1 MEIVLNDDTN
11 RRILYENKDFADDVK
26 IISDSSIDSSS
37 SVLATKKI
45 HFKGCYF
52 DKSLELTDSLENLH
66 YEKIE
71 FLFENC
77 YLPRDCKLLNAN
89 NEVFSI
95 TLINSVF
102 GDLRIENCSL
112 KSLTISRVIFL
123 ERLLVNNSECETIS
137 IQNSLGTIFV
147 NDNGKIK
154 CHVRFSN
161 DNLYVE
167 RNKLFELYQKISV
180 SKEIDSVLYLDTTLH
195 FNDVKS
201 LILGSELFENERKGF
216 KIIETPQTDAPNKK
230 EIIYYPTD
238 EDLKNL
244 RLRINI
250 NQSKG
255 LTKTIDIKKG
265 NYESIYIKGESESK
279 VNLEH
284 IKCDK
289 FYMHDFSSKAFNIYN
304 LQNRNSNESK
314 FEIKNSSFPNASFV
328 TVKFDSFESNNLY
341 RDYLEKATF
350 SSCTF
355 PKEIATL
362 ANIHYPLEKEED
374 YSGLQFELYRQ
385 LKFSLVNSHNQIE
398 ALEMHHRMYN
408 ASRKRKGLKFQ
419 DQIILCL
426 NELSNNH
433 GTSISRAFFLSLGM
447 ILLLWVS
454 YCFFLPDAPFKI
466 GWSGFE
472 NFKIALYD
480 FWSFT
485 FDKTKVLT
493 IIANP
498 VHNIN
503 NLTKLSSDEI
513 SSMNYLISFISRILI
528 AWGYFQFVSAFRKF
542 GKVG

>member
-1 MEIVLNDDTN
+1 MDIVLNDDTD
-11 RRILYENKDFADDVK
+11 RKIFYENRDFTDDVK
-26 IISDSSIDSSS
+26 IILNSSIDSSS
-37 SVLATKKI
+37 SLLKEKKV

-52 DKSLELTDSLENLH
+52 DKDFELLDSLEKLH

-71 FLFENC
+71 LLFENC
-77 YLPRDCKLLNAN
+77 YLSKESKVLNVN

-95 TLINSVF
+95 TIINSVIS
-102 GDLRIENCSL
+102 DLRIENCSL
-112 KSLTISRVIFL
+112 KSLTTSRVIFL
-123 ERLLVNNSECETIS
+123 DRLLVNNTECETIS

-167 RNKLFELYQKISV
+167 RNKIFELYKNISV
-180 SKEIDSVLYLDTTLH
+180 FRKVESVLFLDSNFH
-195 FNDVKS
+195 FNDVKTLNLS
-201 LILGSELFENERKGF
+201 CELEEKDRSGF
-216 KIIETPQTDAPNKK
+216 KIIETPQLNAPNKK
-230 EIIYYPTD
+230 EIKYYPTN
-238 EDLKNL
+238 EDLKKL

-255 LTKTIDIKKG
+255 LTEVINLKKG
-265 NYESIYIKGESESK
+265 IYESIYIKGEAESK

-289 FYMHDFSSKAFNIYN
+289 FYMHDFSSKSFNIYD

-314 FEIKNSSFPNASFV
+314 FEIKNSSLLNATFV
-328 TVKFDSFESNNLY
+328 KVRFDSFESVSLY
-341 RDYLEKATF
+341 RNYLEKAIF

-385 LKFSLVNSHNQIE
+385 LKFSLINSHNQIE

-408 ASRKRKGLKFQ
+408 ASRKRNGLRLQ

-426 NELSNNH
+426 NEISNNH

-447 ILLLWVS
+447 ILVLWVS

-466 GWSGFE
+466 GWNGFE
-472 NFKIALYD
+472 NFKIAIGD
-480 FWSFT
+480 FWKFT
-485 FDKTKVLT
+485 FSKSKVLT

-498 VHNIN
+498 VHNVN
-503 NLTKLSSDEI
+503 NLTNLSSVEI
-513 SSMNYLISFISRILI
+513 SSMNYFISFISRILI

-542 GKVG
+542 GKT

>member
-11 RRILYENKDFADDVK
+11 RRIFYEDGDFTDDVK
-26 IISDSSIDSSS
+26 IILDRSIDSSS
-37 SVLATKKI
+37 SVLPTKKI

-52 DKSLELTDSLENLH
+52 DKSLELRDSLENLH

-71 FLFENC
+71 LIFENC
-77 YLPRDCKLLNAN
+77 YLPRDCKLLNVN
-89 NEVFSI
+89 NEIFSI

-102 GDLRIENCSL
+102 GDLKIENCSL
-112 KSLTISRVIFL
+112 KSLTISRLIFL
-123 ERLLVNNSECETIS
+123 ERLLVNNSECESIS

-167 RNKLFELYQKISV
+167 RNKVFKLYQKILDSR
-180 SKEIDSVLYLDTTLH
+180 EIDNVLYLDTNLH

-201 LILGSELFENERKGF
+201 LKLGSEMSEKERKGF
-216 KIIETPQTDAPNKK
+216 KIIETPQIDAPNKK

-255 LTKTIDIKKG
+255 LTETIDLKKG
-265 NYESIYIKGESESK
+265 NYESIYIKGESDSK

-289 FYMHDFSSKAFNIYN
+289 FYIHDFSSKSFNIYN
-304 LQNRNSNESK
+304 LQNRNPNESK
-314 FEIKNSSFPNASFV
+314 FEIKNSNFPNASFV
-328 TVKFDSFESNNLY
+328 KVKFDSFESINFY
-341 RDYLEKATF
+341 RNYLEKSTF

-362 ANIHYPLEKEED
+362 SNIHNPLEKEED
-374 YSGLQFELYRQ
+374 YAGLQYELFRQ
-385 LKFSLVNSHNQIE
+385 LKFSLTNSHNQIE

-408 ASRKRKGLKFQ
+408 ASRKRKDLRIQ
-419 DQIILCL
+419 DQFILCL

-433 GTSISRAFFLSLGM
+433 GTSISRAFFLSLTM
-447 ILLLWVS
+447 ILILWVS

-466 GWSGFE
+466 GWNGFE
-472 NFKIALYD
+472 SFKIALAD
-480 FWSFT
+480 FWKFT
-485 FDKTKVLT
+485 FSKSKVLT

-498 VHNIN
+498 VHNLN
-503 NLTKLSSDEI
+503 NLTGLSSVEI
-513 SSMNYLISFISRILI
+513 SSMNYLISFVSRILI

-542 GKVG
+542 GKT